1 MDSLSSECVT
11 PCKSPP
17 TSQSSVESIADEV
30 GTFHDC
36 SEEKQNSSK
45 RKSPMDLASQGKRYA
60 RSPSFSM
67 DSDDEST
74 THAAIEDAHLIR
86 PWVDQFQA
94 MSRRCQR
101 NALLQLISTCGLQHV
116 RHVRQLIEPHFQKD
130 FLSHLPVELAI
141 QIVANLPMADIVRAA
156 RVSRFWRDI
165 CEDDRMWRLKCE
177 REGLEPLPVPSERV
191 AGAWEQTAMGN
202 GVTIV
207 DHYKGAELEQHRK
220 IREQSYGS
228 VYSRSVWKATYLRR
242 CRIAANWRRLP
253 IGGSMVLRGHEEHVI
268 TCLQIQGDMLVTG
281 SDDNTLRV
289 WSIEQGKLLFT
300 LVGHTG
306 GVWTSQLSTDGKYII
321 SGSTDRTVKVWSAK
335 DGSLIHTLHG
345 HTSTVRC
352 MSLCRNILVS
362 GSRDTTLRAWNV
374 DTGVCEQY
382 LTGHV
387 AAVRCVQF
395 DLDDGRIVS
404 GAYDFTIKVWDFET
418 GACLHTLTGHTNR
431 VYSLLLDAQRN
442 IVVSGSLDT
451 TIRVWDISK
460 GVCMSVLSGHHSLT
474 SGMQL
479 RGDILV
485 SCNADSD
492 VRVWNIRDGSCMY
505 RLHGP
510 NGHTSAIT
518 SLQFLDNGIVVT
530 SGDDGAVKLW
540 DVVKG
545 EFVRD
550 LVRLSS
556 GGSGGCIWRLKA
568 TNNLLACAA
577 GSRNGTEDTK
587 IILLDFDAGYP

>member
-1 MDSLSSECVT
+1 
-11 PCKSPP
+11 
-17 TSQSSVESIADEV
+17 
-30 GTFHDC
+30 
-36 SEEKQNSSK
+36 
-45 RKSPMDLASQGKRYA
+45 
-60 RSPSFSM
+60 
-67 DSDDEST
+67 
-74 THAAIEDAHLIR
+74 
-86 PWVDQFQA
+86 
-94 MSRRCQR
+94 
-101 NALLQLISTCGLQHV
+101 
-116 RHVRQLIEPHFQKD
+116 
-130 FLSHLPVELAI
+130 
-141 QIVANLPMADIVRAA
+141 
-156 RVSRFWRDI
+156 
-165 CEDDRMWRLKCE
+165 
-177 REGLEPLPVPSERV
+177 
-191 AGAWEQTAMGN
+191 
-202 GVTIV
+202 
-207 DHYKGAELEQHRK
+207 
-220 IREQSYGS
+220 
-228 VYSRSVWKATYLRR
+228 
-242 CRIAANWRRLP
+242 
-253 IGGSMVLRGHEEHVI
+253 
-268 TCLQIQGDMLVTG
+268 
-281 SDDNTLRV
+281 
-289 WSIEQGKLLFT
+289 

-374 DTGVCEQY
+374 ETGVCEQY
-382 LTGHV
+382 LSGHV

-418 GACLHTLTGHTNR
+418 GACLYTLTGHTNR
-431 VYSLLLDAQRN
+431 VYSLLLDAKRN

-460 GVCMSVLSGHHSLT
+460 GVCICVLSGHHSLT

-479 RGDILV
+479 RGDVLV

-540 DVVKG
+540 DVMRG
-545 EFVRD
+545 EFIRD

>member
-1 MDSLSSECVT
+1 
-11 PCKSPP
+11 
-17 TSQSSVESIADEV
+17 
-30 GTFHDC
+30 
-36 SEEKQNSSK
+36 
-45 RKSPMDLASQGKRYA
+45 
-60 RSPSFSM
+60 
-67 DSDDEST
+67 
-74 THAAIEDAHLIR
+74 
-86 PWVDQFQA
+86 
-94 MSRRCQR
+94 
-101 NALLQLISTCGLQHV
+101 
-116 RHVRQLIEPHFQKD
+116 
-130 FLSHLPVELAI
+130 
-141 QIVANLPMADIVRAA
+141 MADIVRAA

-202 GVTIV
+202 GVTVV

-220 IREQSYGS
+220 IRGQSYGS

-382 LTGHV
+382 LAGHV

-404 GAYDFTIKVWDFET
+404 GAYDFTIK
-418 GACLHTLTGHTNR
+418 
-431 VYSLLLDAQRN
+431 LDAQRN

-460 GVCMSVLSGHHSLT
+460 GACISVLSGHHSLT

-518 SLQFLDNGIVVT
+518 SLQFLENGIVVT

>member
-1 MDSLSSECVT
+1 MDGLLEGDAY
-11 PCKSPP
+11 KSPL
-17 TSQSSVESIADEV
+17 TSQSSIEDIAEDLDVSHEYL
-30 GTFHDC
+30 
-36 SEEKQNSSK
+36 EEKQNSSK
-45 RKSPMDLASQGKRYA
+45 RKSPMDLTSQGKRYA
-60 RSPSFSM
+60 RS
-67 DSDDEST
+67 
-74 THAAIEDAHLIR
+74 
-86 PWVDQFQA
+86 A

-101 NALLQLISTCGLQHV
+101 NALLHLISTCGLQHV

-130 FLSHLPVELAI
+130 FLSCLPIEK
-141 QIVANLPMADIVRAA
+141 N
-156 RVSRFWRDI
+156 RF
-165 CEDDRMWRLKCE
+165 
-177 REGLEPLPVPSERV
+177 SERV
-191 AGAWEQTAMGN
+191 SGAWEQTAMGN

-207 DHYKGAELEQHRK
+207 DHYKGAELEQHRRSRK
-220 IREQSYGS
+220 ENYGS

-289 WSIEQGKLLFT
+289 WSIEKGKLLFS

-321 SGSTDRTVKVWSAK
+321 SGSTDRTVKNFKVWSAR

-362 GSRDTTLRAWNV
+362 GSRDTTLRAWNIE
-374 DTGVCEQY
+374 TGMCEQY

-395 DLDDGRIVS
+395 DLDNGRIVS

-418 GACLHTLTGHTNR
+418 GICKYTLTGHTNR
-431 VYSLLLDAQRN
+431 VYSLLLDARRN

-451 TIRVWDISK
+451 TIRVWDIFD
-460 GVCMSVLSGHHSLT
+460 GTCISVLSGHHSLT

-540 DVVKG
+540 DVMKG
-545 EFVRD
+545 EFIRD
-550 LVRLSS
+550 LVVLSS